1 MIISKTPL
9 RVSIVGG
16 GTDLK
21 DFYKK
26 NKGQVISF
34 TINKYIYVIVKKRF
48 DDLIVLNYTKN
59 EIVKSVNDIKHDL
72 IRECCK
78 AAGIDKSIEITTL
91 ADIPSQGS
99 GLGSSS
105 AVTVGLLNALYTFN
119 GEQPSTEFLA
129 RKACEIEIDI
139 LKNPIGKQDQ
149 YIVAYGGFKKFIF
162 NSDESVSIKNYKF
175 NLNQLLIL
183 GSNLLLH
190 YTNQTRNASKILTNQ
205 KQNIEKKIKELKSIS
220 MLVDKLDPLLDKHN
234 YSMIGD
240 LLEENWNLKRTLS
253 KGITSPFIDEMVNNA
268 KTGGAQGCKISGA
281 GGGGFLLSYVD
292 RNNQNSYRD
301 KMSHYRELPFM
312 IESSGSKII
321 FNIN

>member
-1 MIISKTPL
+1 MIISQTPL

-21 DFYKK
+21 NFYNK

-34 TINKYIYVIVKKRF
+34 SINKFIYVIVKKRF

-59 EIVKSVNDIKHDL
+59 EIVKSVDEINHDL

-78 AAGIDKSIEITTL
+78 VVGIEKSIEITTL

-105 AVTVGLLNALYTFN
+105 AVTVGLLNALYNHT
-119 GEQPSTEFLA
+119 GQQPSNEQLA
-129 RKACEIEIDI
+129 KKACEIEINT

-149 YIVAYGGFKKFIF
+149 YIAAYGGFKKFIF
-162 NSDESVSIKNYKF
+162 KSDENVEVKDYCF
-175 NLNQLLIL
+175 EEEDLLIV

-190 YTNQTRNASKILTNQ
+190 YTNQTRNASKILS
-205 KQNIEKKIKELKSIS
+205 KQNKNINNKLIELRSIS
-220 MLVDKLDPLLDKHN
+220 SLVDKLDPKLDQGLYSCIGELLK
-234 YSMIGD
+234 
-240 LLEENWNLKRTLS
+240 ENWLLKKKLS
-253 KGITSPFIDEMVNNA
+253 DGISSNFIDEMVLKA
-268 KTGGAQGCKISGA
+268 EAGGAEGCKISGA
-281 GGGGFLLSYVD
+281 GGGGFLLAYVD
-292 RNNQNSYRD
+292 RDRQKKYRNAM
-301 KMSHYRELPFM
+301 KEYRELPFM
-312 IESSGSKII
+312 IEKFGSRII